1 MRAIERPSITA
12 VFDHYGIRI
21 LREGGGWTKCEC
33 PSLEHEDMNP
43 SASVNE
49 DLGKWNCFSC
59 GRTGDGLDIIMERES
74 CAGIADAL
82 RFAEKHFG
90 SSGGDVR
97 SGRSSGGRVPGGKGN
112 HRGGGTFRPPWR
124 GL

>member
-1 MRAIERPSITA
+1 MRSIERPSVTA

-21 LREGGGWTKCEC
+21 LREGDGWTKCEC

-82 RFAEKHFG
+82 RFAEKQFG
-90 SSGGDVR
+90 TAQSK
-97 SGRSSGGRVPGGKGN
+97 GGRERRPQRHSAKAW
-112 HRGGGTFRPPWR
+112 TPPWSS
-124 GL
+124 L